1 MLEVQGTIDLAVHT
15 PEGWTVVDYKTDR
28 LRSGENEAAYR
39 LRLAAEY
46 GNQVRAYALTL
57 ERLGLGAVKR
67 LCLCAIPLNG
77 ALIELEYGA
86 QAGS

>member
-1 MLEVQGTIDLAVHT
+1 M
-15 PEGWTVVDYKTDR
+15 DYKTDR